1 MTDGHTGSA
10 AGVAT
15 PDDANDLATKLCG
28 KPVEE
33 CTSCKW
39 RSGNRPERPCVKCGG
54 PVIQRPCRKWRVP
67 GTSACVHHGSG
78 SKVAKAAGRRRI
90 ARGKAAKTLRDVEVV
105 PIGDPLEELVN
116 LASEARALQQWF
128 ADRVAELA
136 EEDKTGEAAEAL
148 KLYTSAINDVGRLLE
163 RCARLGIE
171 GKRTDALVAQGQL
184 IAQVVRGALDAVFGA
199 LVAAAVDGRLEVD
212 MVVRVQHEQVPAIIR
227 AQLAEAAGELGTGE

>member
-10 AGVAT
+10 AGVST
-15 PDDANDLATKLCG
+15 NDVRDHVSKRCG
-28 KPVEE
+28 KPVEVCTE
-33 CTSCKW
+33 CAW
-39 RSGNRPERPCVKCGG
+39 HGGNYPGRPCVKCGA
-54 PVIQRPCRKWRVP
+54 PVIQRGCRRWCVP
-67 GTSACVHHGSG
+67 GTDACVTHGSG
-78 SKVAKAAGRRRI
+78 HKAAKQAGRRRI

-136 EEDKTGEAAEAL
+136 EEDKTAEAAEAL

-227 AQLAEAAGELGTGE
+227 AQLAEAAGELGTGD

>member
-1 MTDGHTGSA
+1 VTLPTSA
-10 AGVAT
+10 GRAST
-15 PDDANDLATKLCG
+15 PDAREHVSKICSAK
-28 KPVEE
+28 VEV
-33 CTSCKW
+33 CTSCSW
-39 RSGNRPERPCVKCGG
+39 HGGNYPDRPCVRCGG
-54 PVIQRPCRKWRVP
+54 PVIQRRCRRWAVA
-67 GTSACVHHGSG
+67 GLDVCATHGG
-78 SKVAKAAGRRRI
+78 SIKAAKQAGRRRI

-136 EEDKTGEAAEAL
+136 EEDKTAEAAEAL